1 MSQKEYIGTL
11 ILNGTNMYSK
21 VGASFF
27 IVPIQ
32 YYEGAKTYAVS
43 TYCLSVVE
51 VFRQS
56 DVYKKIRLL
65 ESTLYDIFIVGD
77 LMEAKAETSVAFE
90 SLNNWE
96 NMYRRNSS
104 WDQKW
109 QAEVEMNQV
118 EAPKLS
124 IFNKSQNPPGNC
136 LKNL

>member
-1 MSQKEYIGTL
+1 MK
-11 ILNGTNMYSK
+11 
-21 VGASFF
+21 F
-27 IVPIQ
+27 
-32 YYEGAKTYAVS
+32 
-43 TYCLSVVE
+43 C
-51 VFRQS
+51 RQS

-77 LMEAKAETSVAFE
+77 LMETKAETSVAFE

-124 IFNKSQNPPGNC
+124 IFNKSQNPPGKC
-136 LKNL
+136 LKNW